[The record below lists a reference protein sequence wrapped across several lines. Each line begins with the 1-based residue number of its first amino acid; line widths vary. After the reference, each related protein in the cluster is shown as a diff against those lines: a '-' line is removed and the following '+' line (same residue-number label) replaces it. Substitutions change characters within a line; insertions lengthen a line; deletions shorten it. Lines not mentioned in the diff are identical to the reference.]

1 MKKLLIVDDDLA
13 FSFQLERLFKDSYD
27 IDKSVDGMGALGKIN
42 DQLYDCIIL
51 DIDIL
56 GGVDGYEVLKGIKGQ
71 SKTKRIPVIVL
82 TNAGYEKKDSFMKM
96 GADEY
101 FVKGETSMEDLE
113 SVVAKWINSP
123 VRTSEED

>member
-13 FSFQLERLFKDSYD
+13 FSFELEQLFKNNYD
-27 IDKSVDGMGALGKIN
+27 VEKSVDGMGALGKIN
-42 DQLYDCIIL
+42 DRLYDCIIL

-71 SKTKRIPVIVL
+71 EKTKKIPVIVL
-82 TNAGYEKKDSFMKM
+82 TNAGYEKKDAFMKI

-101 FVKGETSMEDLE
+101 FVKGETSMEKLE
-113 SVVAKWINSP
+113 STVHRWMDTP
-123 VRTSEED
+123 VGSSEDN